1 LITLRYT
8 SDQLKKMIEK
18 MPESFE
24 SNGRVKQDLYFARV
38 NPLRA
43 EGRTQGEEQG
53 RVDEI
58 RL

>member
-1 LITLRYT
+1 MVTLRHT

-24 SNGRVKQDLYFARV
+24 SNGGVKQDLYFARV

-43 EGRTQGEEQG
+43 EGRIQGEEQG

-58 RL
+58 QI

>member
-1 LITLRYT
+1 
-8 SDQLKKMIEK
+8 MIEK